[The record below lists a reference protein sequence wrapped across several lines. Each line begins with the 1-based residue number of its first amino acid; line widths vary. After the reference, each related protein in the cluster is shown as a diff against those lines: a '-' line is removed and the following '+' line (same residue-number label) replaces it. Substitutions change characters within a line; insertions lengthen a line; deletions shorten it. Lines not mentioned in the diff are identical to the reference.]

1 MDNIWE
7 KALSLLKSEVNE
19 QVFSAWFLPIR
30 FVSATDNSICLGVP
44 NKFFEN
50 WIRDKYFSLVQNA
63 IKQVAEKNL
72 LIKFEIVETPSLKT
86 EDAIVAEH
94 PAPDNSNPR
103 QPSGDREK
111 EQGVS
116 WLKSVFTGSRSLPES
131 KYQQIGLNEKYTF
144 DDFVVGESN
153 RFPHAAAL
161 AVCDKLAKAYNPLFL
176 YGGVGLGKTH
186 LMQAMGHEILQK
198 HPRAKVLYISSEEF
212 TNQLINAI
220 QKKTTDKFRAMYRN
234 VDVLL
239 LDDIQFI
246 AGKNSTQE
254 EFFHTFNT
262 LYDSHKQIVLCSDRS
277 PNEIKSLEE
286 RLVTRFAWGLVADV
300 QAPDFE
306 TRVAILKKKSEN
318 ADVQVPDDIMVFL
331 AEHIR
336 TNIRE
341 LEGALI
347 RVEAYAKFTNKT
359 MTVDLAKKVLG
370 GMISDGGK
378 KITID
383 VIQKEV
389 ANYFQID
396 ISEMR
401 SKKRT
406 RAIAY
411 PRQFAMYLS
420 RELTDYSLPDI
431 GGFFGGRDHTT
442 VLHACDKINKESNEN
457 QETKNILAMLT
468 EKIKK

>member
-1 MDNIWE
+1 MENIWA

-19 QVFSAWFLPIR
+19 QVFSSWFLTIH
-30 FVSATDNSICLGVP
+30 FISSDDSSISLGVP
-44 NKFFEN
+44 NKFFEK

-63 IKQVAEKNL
+63 IQQAAGKSL
-72 LIKFEIVETPSLKT
+72 SIKFEVVEPLSLNPEETETNRTPVKNI
-86 EDAIVAEH
+86 APKN
-94 PAPDNSNPR
+94 PAQDKD
-103 QPSGDREK
+103 QPVG
-111 EQGVS
+111 G
-116 WLKSVFTGSRSLPES
+116 WLKSVFAGSKALPES
-131 KYQQIGLNEKYTF
+131 QYQKIGLNENYTF

-153 RFPHAAAL
+153 RFPHAAAR
-161 AVCDKLAKAYNPLFL
+161 AVCDNLAKAYNPLFL

-186 LMQAMGHEILQK
+186 LMQAMGHEILK
-198 HPRAKVLYISSEEF
+198 NHPRAKVLYISSEEF

-220 QKKTTDKFRAMYRN
+220 QKKTTEKFRAMYRN
-234 VDVLL
+234 VDILL
-239 LDDIQFI
+239 LDDVQFI

-262 LYDSHKQIVLCSDRS
+262 LYDSHKQIVLSSDRS

-306 TRVAILKKKSEN
+306 TRMAILKKKIEN
-318 ADVQVPDDIMVFL
+318 TAVQVPETVIFFL
-331 AEHIR
+331 AEHVR

-347 RVEAYAKFTNKT
+347 RVEAYAKFTGET

-383 VIQKEV
+383 LIQKEV
-389 ANYFQID
+389 SEYFSIAV
-396 ISEMR
+396 SEMK
-401 SKKRT
+401 SKKRN
-406 RAIAY
+406 RGIAY
-411 PRQFAMYLS
+411 PRQFAMFLS
-420 RELTDYSLPDI
+420 REMTDYSLPDI

-442 VLHACDKINKESNEN
+442 VLHACDKIKKERDNS
-457 QETKNILAMLT
+457 QETNNILKVLT
-468 EKIKK
+468 KKIKK